1 VDEGVTIRQATIAD
15 IEVLLDHRVAMFQ
28 DMGFTDPQALDEVR
42 ATSRP
47 YFETALPA
55 NGYVAWLAE
64 AGGEVVA
71 GAGVVLSAWPGGPWD
86 GQSRRAWILNV
97 YTAPAWRRRG
107 LARRLMGVVLD
118 WCRSER
124 FRIVSLHAS
133 AEGRRLYTAMGFK
146 PTNEM
151 RLTL

>member
-1 VDEGVTIRQATIAD
+1 MDATVTIRKATLAD
-15 IEVLLDHRVAMFQ
+15 LEVLISHRLAMFR
-28 DMGFTDPQALDEVR
+28 DMGFTDESILDEVR
-42 ATSRP
+42 AAARV
-47 YFETALPA
+47 YFEAELPA
-55 NGYVAWLAE
+55 GRYVAWLAE

-71 GAGVVLSAWPGGPWD
+71 GAGVVLAAWPGGPWD

-97 YTAPAWRRRG
+97 YTEPAWRRRG
-107 LARRLMGVVLD
+107 LARRVMDVVLD

-133 AEGRRLYTAMGFK
+133 AEGRQLYAALGFK